1 MRLLR
6 KDLKPVNLI
15 KVNGQKY
22 EDILMNL
29 QSSVGK
35 ALTQAFDIPFEE
47 GDYLQR
53 VLQNGV
59 EEKYQI
65 TQVNRSENFIN
76 MDIKKVTVFNTKKS
90 AVNENNIQEQ
100 LNSLIE
106 LGELAKKIDY
116 KKPSPGVIAIDYISG
131 DTYEKWMNQTQIYND
146 RYLKRHTLHN
156 DIETICKKRN
166 KTVIQSDK
174 LLSMLRTIADDEYF
188 WKNENDEGEVTS
200 MSNKVFIVHGHDDA
214 AKYELARTLQKGG
227 FEPIILHE
235 QASAGMTIIEKIEAY
250 TDVAYA
256 VVLYTQCDIG
266 RAKEDKVE
274 DEKYRARQ
282 NVVFEHGY
290 LIGKLKRDHVTA
302 LVKGDVETPGDI
314 SGVVYTPMDAAGA
327 WKMDLMKNM
336 AAVGIDVNSKMLM

>member
-65 TQVNRSENFIN
+65 TQVNQSENVIN
-76 MDIKKVTVFNTKKS
+76 IDIKKVTVLNPKKS
-90 AVNENNIQEQ
+90 AENENSIQEQ

-106 LGELAKKIDY
+106 LGELAKKKDY
-116 KKPSPGVIAIDYISG
+116 KKPAPGVISIDYISG
-131 DTYEKWMNQTQIYND
+131 DTYEKWMNQTQIFND
-146 RYLKRHTLHN
+146 RYLKKHTLHN

-166 KTVIQSDK
+166 KTVVQSDK

-188 WKNENDEGEVTS
+188 WENDSKEGEVTS

-214 AKYELARTLQKGG
+214 AKYELARTLEKGG
-227 FEPIILHE
+227 FEAIILHE

-256 VVLYTQCDIG
+256 VVLYTQCDLG

-302 LVKGDVETPGDI
+302 LVKGDVEKPGDI
-314 SGVVYTPMDAAGA
+314 SGVVYTDMDAAGA
-327 WKMDLMKNM
+327 WKTDLMKNM
-336 AAVGIDVNSKMLM
+336 MAVGLTVNPQMVM